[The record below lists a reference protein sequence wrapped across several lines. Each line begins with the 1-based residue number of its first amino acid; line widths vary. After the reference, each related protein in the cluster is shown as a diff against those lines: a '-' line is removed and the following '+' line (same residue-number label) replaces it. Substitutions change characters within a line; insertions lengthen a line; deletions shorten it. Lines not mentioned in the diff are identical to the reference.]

1 MSAFAAGADKNL
13 AANINAQSFEM
24 PIKDFWAVSDGVENW
39 VSRSPISDFFDE
51 NGKYTIAYDNKEK
64 GIIVVMHPTGT
75 PNEVKIERAMPLV
88 GGVTCDSKGSLYVAY
103 GCYDEAGTGKI
114 CTFAIYKYD
123 RSGKYLAKA
132 EYYPNDL
139 NWSTRKAFR
148 LGNCAMAFQGDL
160 LICSYAREMYN
171 GHQSNAAFCVETAT
185 MTENP
190 VYYCRTGHSFDQSV
204 LAVDDNTVVF
214 AGAVGYEI
222 EIDKYVLS
230 DGAYGYDKT
239 IIKTSKKAS
248 YVHKKSAGSDY
259 AFSYRV
265 RAITMVNGVKI
276 YSAWK
281 SSDII
286 MDNLV

>member
-1 MSAFAAGADKNL
+1 MH
-13 AANINAQSFEM
+13 INTTYSPDSNYTYA
-24 PIKDFWAVSDGVENW
+24 
-39 VSRSPISDFFDE
+39 SPISDFFDE

-75 PNEVKIERAMPLV
+75 PDEVKIERAMPLV
-88 GGVTCDSKGSLYVAY
+88 GGVTCDSKGNLYVAY

-114 CTFAIYKYD
+114 CTFAVYKYS
-123 RSGKYLAKA
+123 RKGKLLGKA
-132 EYYPNDL
+132 EYLPTDL
-139 NWSTRKAFR
+139 DASTRAAFTA
-148 LGNCAMAFQGDL
+148 GNCAMEFQGNL
-160 LICSYAREMYN
+160 LICSYGRRMYSE
-171 GHQSNAAFCVETAT
+171 HQSNAVFCVDTAT

-190 VYYCRTGHSFDQSV
+190 VYYCRTGHSFNQSV

-222 EIDKYVLS
+222 EKDKYVLS

-239 IIKTSKKAS
+239 ITKTSKKAS

-265 RAITMVNGVKI
+265 RAITMVNGVKV
-276 YSAWK
+276 YSDWK
-281 SSDII
+281 GSDIYYG
-286 MDNLV
+286 